1 MSMATRG
8 AQGRA
13 DLHIHTCHSDGIAS
27 VRETLEYASMHTRLD
42 VIAITDHDTIEG
54 ALEAAALAHMY
65 RVEVVVGEEITS
77 REGHILGLFL
87 TSRVPPRLSAME
99 TVAAI
104 HEQGGLAIAAHPF
117 LHAVSHFP
125 DGFQARMGAGAAI
138 RRVPFDA
145 LEVNDAFPGL
155 ALANLRLRRANA
167 RYCRLP
173 LVGNSD
179 SHVKEAIG
187 RSFTRF
193 PGHTA
198 LDLKAAILDGQVT
211 PGWRPYG
218 AAQLRAYFSFWRG
231 ARRVRPREG
240 EPQ

>member
-1 MSMATRG
+1 MSMATGR

-13 DLHIHTCHSDGIAS
+13 DLHIHTCLSDGTAS
-27 VRETLEYASMHTRLD
+27 VRETLEYASTHTRLD
-42 VIAITDHDTIEG
+42 AIAVTDHDTIEG
-54 ALEAAALAHMY
+54 ALEAAALATTY
-65 RVEVVVGEEITS
+65 RVDVVVGEEITS

-87 TSRVPPRLSAME
+87 TNRVPPRLSALE

-104 HEQGGLAIAAHPF
+104 HAQGGLAVAAHPF
-117 LHAVSHFP
+117 LHAVSHSP

-155 ALANLRLRRANA
+155 ALANWRLRRANA

-187 RSFTRF
+187 RSYTRF
-193 PGHTA
+193 PGRST
-198 LDLKAAILDGQVT
+198 LDLKAAIRAGQVT

-218 AAQLRAYFSFWRG
+218 AAQLRAYFAFWRR
-231 ARRVRPREG
+231 ARRNRG
-240 EPQ
+240 

>member
-1 MSMATRG
+1 MHCEHQIGFAG
-8 AQGRA
+8 KA
-13 DLHIHTCHSDGIAS
+13 DLHIHTCYSDGTAS
-27 VRETLEYASMHTRLD
+27 VRETLEYASMHSRLD

-54 ALEAAALAHMY
+54 ALEAAALAPMY
-65 RVEVVVGEEITS
+65 RVEVVLGEEITS

-87 TSRVPPRLSAME
+87 TRCIPPRLSAVE

-104 HEQGGLAIAAHPF
+104 HAQDGLAIAAHPF
-117 LHAVSHFP
+117 LHAVSRFP
-125 DGFQARMGAGAAI
+125 DGFRARMGAGAAI
-138 RRVPFDA
+138 RQVPSDA

-155 ALANLRLRRANA
+155 APANWRLRRANA

-187 RSFTRF
+187 RSYTRF
-193 PGHTA
+193 PGHSA
-198 LDLKAAILDGQVT
+198 LELAVAIRAGEVT

-218 AAQLRAYFSFWRG
+218 IVQLRAYFAFWRRS
-231 ARRVRPREG
+231 RRTRDERLR
-240 EPQ
+240 

>member
-1 MSMATRG
+1 MG
-8 AQGRA
+8 VG
-13 DLHIHTCHSDGIAS
+13 
-27 VRETLEYASMHTRLD
+27 
-42 VIAITDHDTIEG
+42 
-54 ALEAAALAHMY
+54 AAL
-65 RVEVVVGEEITS
+65 
-77 REGHILGLFL
+77 
-87 TSRVPPRLSAME
+87 
-99 TVAAI
+99 
-104 HEQGGLAIAAHPF
+104 
-117 LHAVSHFP
+117 
-125 DGFQARMGAGAAI
+125 

-193 PGHTA
+193 PGRSA
-198 LDLKAAILDGQVT
+198 LELAAAIRAGQVT

-218 AAQLRAYFSFWRG
+218 AAQLRAYFSFWHG
-231 ARRVRPREG
+231 ARRVRSQEG
-240 EPQ
+240 EAQ